1 MNSIHISSNPIVS
14 HSLAHERWLSTPH
27 KLYPQVIKIN
37 GRKSLTTSCLN
48 VDVNAPDISRKVTAQ
63 NSKEVMELEGKVMVG
78 TYRRAPAVLV
88 SGKGCKLY
96 DVEGREY
103 LDMTSGIAVNALGH
117 CDPDWV
123 KAVADQA
130 HVLTHV
136 SNVYYS
142 VPQVRFLLL
151 FFSCFQ
157 HFFLVFLEISV
168 SGKCVYVY
176 GIPHFEEIWDSVR
189 KLNSLKWLLFGC

>member
-1 MNSIHISSNPIVS
+1 
-14 HSLAHERWLSTPH
+14 
-27 KLYPQVIKIN
+27 
-37 GRKSLTTSCLN
+37 
-48 VDVNAPDISRKVTAQ
+48 
-63 NSKEVMELEGKVMVG
+63 MELEGKVMVG
-78 TYRRAPAVLV
+78 TYGREPVVLV

-123 KAVADQA
+123 KAVVDQA

-142 VPQVRFLLL
+142 VPQVSFFLL
-151 FFSCFQ
+151 FFFIEVSA
-157 HFFLVFLEISV
+157 
-168 SGKCVYVY
+168 SGKCSYVY
-176 GIPHFEEIWDSVR
+176 GIPHFEEIRDIVR
-189 KLNSLKWLLFGC
+189 KLSSLKWLLSGC